1 MMSPQ
6 ELVTV
11 EIQITAEQRD
21 QIEQLARQ
29 QGYTALSDYLRA
41 LISANAQT
49 LLEEDSDETVLE
61 GFREGWRDA
70 MTDNT
75 FPASSLWDDDLDDT

>member
-1 MMSPQ
+1 MNMSPQ

-75 FPASSLWDDDLDDT
+75 FPASSLWDDI